1 MKKVLLFIIF
11 LFIPFLVNA
20 VEIKSSFIPEEIK
33 IDEYY
38 EGISKGD
45 DEGYVIVGSLANDTL
60 IKKYNYNKEL
70 IWSKSYSGSGI
81 DYLYDVEMI
90 SDGYVIV
97 GYTESSDID
106 GVSNSGKKDAYI
118 IKIDFKGELIW
129 KKTFGGILDEIFYDI
144 EVLNDGSYVA
154 VGYSSSKDFENVDLG
169 EFEDGLIV
177 RYDTNGN
184 VINTDFL
191 TGNDFDVFRGI
202 SATKDGG
209 YIIVG
214 TTLSTD
220 LEFTAGRMG
229 DGIIYKYNS
238 SNQLEWLQQVGVST
252 APILGDGI
260 YGAVWSKNS
269 TIGVYDVIEVED
281 GYVLVGRMQE
291 QQSSY
296 SEGIYG
302 ANVVMLFAS
311 ILKYDL
317 NGTYLWGRCIND
329 SLGGF
334 YDIEETNDNS
344 YLVVGN
350 TGNDYNP
357 IVVNYSS
364 SGEIIRRYDFKGES
378 EFAQNTS
385 LEMVYN
391 NYFAIGGKYSGNSV
405 SYSDEDKDATVMKSD
420 DLNGRFDSYIFE
432 IDYVYNIE
440 NVTEDTN
447 GSVEVERVNGLGLA
461 RVNANNGYKV
471 NTIKVLD
478 ANNNELSVLDNGDGT
493 YSFPLSEDVRVE
505 VTFME
510 DIVNPK
516 TFDTSFLI
524 ILISLFFGG
533 LAALLFYLILRHDK
547 VSIEL

>member
-60 IKKYNYNKEL
+60 IKKYNYNNEL

-90 SDGYVIV
+90 SDGYIIV

-129 KKTFGGILDEIFYDI
+129 KKTFGGVENEIFYDI

-209 YIIVG
+209 YIVVG

-302 ANVVMLFAS
+302 ANVAMLFAS

-364 SGEIIRRYDFKGES
+364 SGEIIKRYDFKGES
-378 EFAQNTS
+378 KFAQNTS
-385 LEMVYN
+385 IEMVYN
-391 NYFAIGGKYSGNSV
+391 NYFVIGGKYSGNSV

-533 LAALLFYLILRHDK
+533 VAALLFYLILRHDK

>member
-129 KKTFGGILDEIFYDI
+129 KKTFGGAENEIFYDI

-209 YIIVG
+209 YIVVG

-229 DGIIYKYNS
+229 DVIIYKYNS

-269 TIGVYDVIEVED
+269 TIGIYDVIEVED

-405 SYSDEDKDATVMKSD
+405 SYSDEDKDASVTKSD

>member
-1 MKKVLLFIIF
+1 MKKVLLFSIF

-60 IKKYNYNKEL
+60 IKKYNYNNEL

-90 SDGYVIV
+90 SDGYIIV

-129 KKTFGGILDEIFYDI
+129 KKTFGGVENEIFYDI

-209 YIIVG
+209 YIVVG

-296 SEGIYG
+296 GEGIYG
-302 ANVVMLFAS
+302 ANVAMLFAS

-350 TGNDYNP
+350 TGNDYDP

-364 SGEIIRRYDFKGES
+364 SGEVIKRYDFKGES

-385 LEMVYN
+385 IEMVYN

-533 LAALLFYLILRHDK
+533 VAALLFYLILRHDK

>member
-90 SDGYVIV
+90 SDGYIIV

-129 KKTFGGILDEIFYDI
+129 KKTFGGAENEIFYDI

-296 SEGIYG
+296 GEGIYG

-334 YDIEETNDNS
+334 YVIEETNDNS

-405 SYSDEDKDATVMKSD
+405 SYSDEDKDASVTKSD

-516 TFDTSFLI
+516 TFDTSYLI

>member
-1 MKKVLLFIIF
+1 MKKVLLFSIF

-60 IKKYNYNKEL
+60 IKKYNYNNEL

-90 SDGYVIV
+90 SDGYIIV

-129 KKTFGGILDEIFYDI
+129 KKTFGGVENEIFYDI

-209 YIIVG
+209 YIVVG

-296 SEGIYG
+296 GEGIYG
-302 ANVVMLFAS
+302 ANVAMLFAS

-350 TGNDYNP
+350 TGNDYDP

-364 SGEIIRRYDFKGES
+364 SGEVIKRYDFKGES

-385 LEMVYN
+385 IEMVYN

-420 DLNGRFDSYIFE
+420 DFNGRFDSYIFE

>member
-60 IKKYNYNKEL
+60 IKKYNYNNEL

-90 SDGYVIV
+90 SDGYIIV

-169 EFEDGLIV
+169 EIEDGLIV

-302 ANVVMLFAS
+302 ANVAMLFAS

>member
-90 SDGYVIV
+90 SDGYIIV

-209 YIIVG
+209 YIVVG

>member
-129 KKTFGGILDEIFYDI
+129 KKTFGGAENEIFYDI

-296 SEGIYG
+296 GEGIYG
-302 ANVVMLFAS
+302 ANVAMLFAS

-391 NYFAIGGKYSGNSV
+391 NYFVIGGKYSGNSV
-405 SYSDEDKDATVMKSD
+405 SYSDEDKDASVMKSD
-420 DLNGRFDSYIFE
+420 DFNGRFDSYIFE

-461 RVNANNGYKV
+461 RVNANTGYKV

>member
-1 MKKVLLFIIF
+1 MKKVLLFSIF

-60 IKKYNYNKEL
+60 IKKYNYNNEL

-90 SDGYVIV
+90 SDGYIIV

-129 KKTFGGILDEIFYDI
+129 KKTFGGVENEIFYDI

-209 YIIVG
+209 YIVVG

-229 DGIIYKYNS
+229 DGVIYKYNS

-296 SEGIYG
+296 GEGIYG
-302 ANVVMLFAS
+302 ANVAMLFAS

-350 TGNDYNP
+350 TGNDYDP

-364 SGEIIRRYDFKGES
+364 SGEVIKRYDFKGES

-385 LEMVYN
+385 IEMVYN

-420 DLNGRFDSYIFE
+420 DFNGRFDSYIFE

>member
-1 MKKVLLFIIF
+1 MKKVLLFSIF

-129 KKTFGGILDEIFYDI
+129 KKTFGGVENEIFYDI

-191 TGNDFDVFRGI
+191 TGNDFDVFRGV

-209 YIIVG
+209 YIVVG

-296 SEGIYG
+296 GEGIYG
-302 ANVVMLFAS
+302 ANVAMLFAS

-350 TGNDYNP
+350 TGNDYDP

-364 SGEIIRRYDFKGES
+364 SGEVIKRYDFKGES

-385 LEMVYN
+385 IEMVYN

-420 DLNGRFDSYIFE
+420 DFNGRFDSYIFE

>member
-129 KKTFGGILDEIFYDI
+129 KKTFGGAENEIFYDI

-209 YIIVG
+209 YIVVG

-269 TIGVYDVIEVED
+269 TIGIYDVIEVED

-405 SYSDEDKDATVMKSD
+405 SYSDEDKDASVTKSD